1 MSQISA
7 YMRFSG
13 REHVL
18 FLYVG
23 MGECQV
29 VMVCMRRRQLGGR
42 AEVGLDVCGCGYGS
56 LFMGVGRCVG
66 DIYLCVSRRS

>member
-1 MSQISA
+1 MW
-7 YMRFSG
+7 FSG
-13 REHVL
+13 REYVL

-29 VMVCMRRRQLGGR
+29 VMMCMRSRQLGGR
-42 AEVGLDVCGCGYGS
+42 AEVGLDVCGCGYGGV
-56 LFMGVGRCVG
+56 FMGFGRCVG